1 MNLLGKEVY
10 SPSEE
15 SGVIIKVWEDFV
27 YVQFA
32 DRVEKVPLSSW
43 SLWKSSE
50 KWKAKDKIVECYMSM
65 LYRKIVLSENVR
77 FGKSTDDLS
86 TFLNAHGW
94 CGEAP
99 EWVKNSAAKDM
110 SQEHFL
116 TVNYNYGTVAQDIY
130 ISCCKEFGWDEEQKE
145 KFGEQNVLYAKEATQ
160 EGFSPWFL
168 AKHNWNEPVEKI
180 EDMQWRCFMRY
191 HDSGGD
197 IAEFWLEPPDEFY
210 SDWTGRIVFANSE
223 NGYVFLGECTPS
235 GITERIIGGKRIY
248 EKSYRIS
255 NKSSS
260 WYENDLFLYDF
271 LVSEMWRTVSDEVK
285 NKTYNGLSSTSELCK
300 RFDVISSMVGLQ
312 EIRYGKDFQNIRDDV
327 AVSLLL
333 DISEQTFGMPLPAT
347 LSNLCGISGG
357 MIGIF
362 KDQGIT
368 PCRCI
373 AYFFRCDKNSIYQ
386 SESICLVHTEESQ
399 IRFFVTEN
407 HFGIEYPNMFE
418 YYEKNGLRR
427 SVGWVKD

>member
-32 DRVEKVPLSSW
+32 DRVKKVPLSSW

-130 ISCCKEFGWDEEQKE
+130 INCCKEFGWDEEQKE

-180 EDMQWRCFMRY
+180 EDMQGRCFMRY

-197 IAEFWLEPPDEFY
+197 IAEFWLEPPEDFY

-223 NGYVFLGECTPS
+223 NGYVFLGECMPS
-235 GITERIIGGKRIY
+235 EIRERIIDGKRIY
-248 EKSYRIS
+248 EKSYKILNEYWLRNRES
-255 NKSSS
+255 
-260 WYENDLFLYDF
+260 FFPYDEDEPE
-271 LVSEMWRTVSDEVK
+271 VGRKINDEVETG
-285 NKTYNGLSSTSELCK
+285 TYNKLSSTSELCK
-300 RFDVISSMVGLQ
+300 RFDAVCSRVGDR
-312 EIRYGKDFQNIRDDV
+312 EYEKDFQKIRDDEAV
-327 AVSLLL
+327 ALLL
-333 DISEQTFGMPLPAT
+333 DVCEQTYGMTLPVVT
-347 LSNLCGISGG
+347 LSNSNLCRVSDAFSVQNELSGISYS
-357 MIGIF
+357 F
-362 KDQGIT
+362 SFDV
-368 PCRCI
+368 
-373 AYFFRCDKNSIYQ
+373 NSIYQ
-386 SESICLVHTEESQ
+386 KTIILMLHNIKGSKIL
-399 IRFFVTEN
+399 FFAVEK
-407 HFGIEYPNMFE
+407 HFGFSFLFE
-418 YYEKNGLRR
+418 YCGKNGLRR
-427 SVGWVKD
+427 LLGWGRG

>member
-180 EDMQWRCFMRY
+180 EDMQGRCFMRY

-197 IAEFWLEPPDEFY
+197 IAEFWLEPPEDFY

-223 NGYVFLGECTPS
+223 NGYVFLGECMPS
-235 GITERIIGGKRIY
+235 EIRERIIDGKRIY
-248 EKSYRIS
+248 EKSYKILNEYWLRNRES
-255 NKSSS
+255 
-260 WYENDLFLYDF
+260 FFPYDEEDP
-271 LVSEMWRTVSDEVK
+271 EMGRKLDDEVETG
-285 NKTYNGLSSTSELCK
+285 TYNKLSSTSELCK
-300 RFDVISSMVGLQ
+300 RFDAVCSRVWDR
-312 EIRYGKDFQNIRDDV
+312 EYEKDFQKIRDDEAV
-327 AVSLLL
+327 ALLL
-333 DISEQTFGMPLPAT
+333 DVCEQTYGMTWPVVT
-347 LSNLCGISGG
+347 LSNSNLCRVSSAFSVQNELSGISYS
-357 MIGIF
+357 F
-362 KDQGIT
+362 SFDV
-368 PCRCI
+368 
-373 AYFFRCDKNSIYQ
+373 NSIYQ
-386 SESICLVHTEESQ
+386 KTIILMLHNIKGSKIL
-399 IRFFVTEN
+399 FFALER
-407 HFGIEYPNMFE
+407 HFGFSFLFE
-418 YYEKNGLRR
+418 YCGKNGLRR
-427 SVGWVKD
+427 LLGWGRC